1 MVSGPKHGVRDSG
14 SGFLQP
20 PYQSPSPKVIPW
32 ASGNSF
38 E

>member
-1 MVSGPKHGVRDSG
+1 MVSGSKHGVRRHRIRISAT
-14 SGFLQP
+14 